1 MIQLVIEIHKISY
14 NYNFKYY
21 IVISKT
27 MNEIKSIGIHG
38 PMDHVFTCLM
48 TDLCQGI
55 NIMEHFFERIAWI
68 LH

>member
-27 MNEIKSIGIHG
+27 MNEIKSIGIHRT
-38 PMDHVFTCLM
+38 MYLLV
-48 TDLCQGI
+48 
-55 NIMEHFFERIAWI
+55 
-68 LH
+68 